1 MSHDSSTGGP
11 GGGDADMTLAF
22 ELAALQTLADPSVVF
37 NDARQWTEY
46 VGVVSEKPTYVVTN
60 FTRKHRIRQDFFSG
74 PRGVVESLENVKE
87 QFDTGRHV
95 LVGASDDDAAA
106 AESAGWEYL
115 PVEQAADAAG
125 WGLGDDDD
133 AEEAFE
139 SSDRDDWP

>member
-22 ELAALQTLADPSVVF
+22 ELAALQALADPSVVF

-125 WGLGDDDD
+125 WGLAAADDTE
-133 AEEAFE
+133 AAFE
-139 SSDRDDWP
+139 SNDRDDWP